1 MISDTCNSSHFNP
14 RLCNGMWYV
23 RPKSFSTTPIKT
35 TNAGDA
41 VSNLENKTAVLLLKI
56 PHAAERSAFSFS
68 APLNRYMT
76 VTTAFPPALTKR
88 AADDPAA
95 L

>member
-1 MISDTCNSSHFNP
+1 MACGTSDKNPFRPPQSKLPTPAKQLAIWKTKPQGISA
-14 RLCNGMWYV
+14 M
-23 RPKSFSTTPIKT
+23 
-35 TNAGDA
+35 
-41 VSNLENKTAVLLLKI
+41 LLKI

-76 VTTAFPPALTKR
+76 VTTALPPALTKR